1 MIWTEELRPRRA
13 EEMVGNEDARA
24 LFVRWLR
31 SWTPGTRPSLLL
43 GPPGTGKTTLVHAAA
58 EELGYDVLE
67 LNASDYRT
75 KDMLER
81 RLKPA
86 MGGITVFGS
95 RILVFLDEV
104 DGLYG
109 RSDYGGAEYLL
120 SLISS
125 ITVPLA
131 MAANRDDV
139 GYMPDVE
146 KASLVIRF
154 RRVPARLVELY
165 LRYLLRRKKVSLPDD
180 VLENV
185 VRYARG
191 DVRAAV
197 NALEAAAYSGS
208 FEGGYRDV
216 KLTLKD
222 AISEAASSRSVDV
235 AYMRLRAADA
245 QPRDKIASVYASLSM
260 GYTGDP
266 RGLISSMRALSDA
279 DILYSRII
287 RTQNWKLLRYLDY
300 VLAGSLVGTFVTYS
314 EYDAPY
320 EISSRAWSDGRI
332 LKKLIAYM
340 ARSLHM
346 STGEFTAYTF
356 DAFVLS
362 VAEHEEVLRRVAQL
376 IDEDYDSFK
385 DFIERERARVLG
397 LEAPK
402 GGARERQRRGRR
414 AGRQ

>member
-1 MIWTEELRPRRA
+1 LIWTEELRPKRA

-24 LFVRWLR
+24 LFIRWLR
-31 SWTPGTRPSLLL
+31 SWAPGTRPSLLL

-75 KDMLER
+75 KDMLEK

-86 MGGITVFGS
+86 MGGLTVFGS
-95 RILVFLDEV
+95 KILVFLDEV

-165 LRYLLRRKKVSLPDD
+165 LRYLLRQKNASLPDD
-180 VLENV
+180 VLEDV
-185 VRYARG
+185 VRYSRG

-197 NALEAAAYSGS
+197 NALESAVYSGS

-235 AYMRLRAADA
+235 AYARLRAADA
-245 QPRDKIASVYASLSM
+245 QPRDKIAAVYASLSM

-266 RGLISSMRALSDA
+266 RRFVPSMRALSDA
-279 DILYSRII
+279 DILYSRIM

-300 VLAGSLVGTFVTYS
+300 MLAESLAGTFVAYS

-320 EISSRAWSDGRI
+320 EISSRAWGDGRV

-346 STGEFTAYTF
+346 STGEFAAYTF

-362 VAEHEEVLRRVAQL
+362 VAGHEEVLRRIAQL

-385 DFIERERARVLG
+385 EFIEGEKARILG

-402 GGARERQRRGRR
+402 SSTRERQRRGRR
-414 AGRQ
+414 SGR